1 MMKTFLL
8 SLIAICFSIL
18 ETSGQ
23 EFIPLW
29 HEENSQ
35 YNTCVSTKD
44 SMNNEI
50 IYKVRTP
57 GIYVFHPSEFTRNGS
72 AVLIIPGG
80 GYAHQAYRLSG
91 FEIAKWFNTIGVTA
105 FVLKYRL
112 PMAGESAPSNNIPLE
127 DAQRAMKIIRGNHT
141 AYKIN
146 KDKIGTW
153 GCSAGGHL
161 AACLSTMNDIC
172 GYTGDSIDTIAT
184 RPNFTMLISP
194 VISMETHAHKSSRD
208 NLLGK
213 LNNDTLKTM
222 FSCEN
227 RVQETTPP
235 AFIVHAADDR
245 TVSCFNSILYFKAL
259 KEHHV
264 ENSSLHIYPKGGH
277 GINLTNN
284 PDMTGTW
291 TELAIKWLKSIGLLQ

>member
-1 MMKTFLL
+1 MT
-8 SLIAICFSIL
+8 AVCFCTL

-29 HEENSQ
+29 HGGNSQ
-35 YNTCVSTKD
+35 YNKCVSTKD

-57 GIYVFHPSEFTRNGS
+57 GIYVFRPSAFTRNGS

-91 FEIAKWFNTIGVTA
+91 FEIAKWFNTIGITA

-112 PMAGESAPSNNIPLE
+112 PMAGESASSYNIPLE
-127 DAQRAMKIIRGNHT
+127 DAQRAMKIIRGNHAT
-141 AYKIN
+141 YNID

-161 AACLSTMNDIC
+161 AACLSTMDDIC
-172 GYTGDSIDTIAT
+172 ETTGDSLDTIAT

-194 VISMETHAHKSSRD
+194 VISMETYTHKSSRE
-208 NLLGK
+208 NLLGSIC
-213 LNNDTLKTM
+213 NDSIRTM

-245 TVSCFNSILYFKAL
+245 TVSCLNSILYFKAL
-259 KEHHV
+259 KEHNV
-264 ENSSLHIYPKGGH
+264 GNSSLHIYPKGGH

-284 PDMTGTW
+284 PDMTSTW
-291 TELAIKWLKSIGLLQ
+291 TMLAIKWLRSIGFSQ